1 MNTSD
6 FRSVYR
12 PKKFAEAIGNKWSI
26 QTLKNIVISNR
37 IPNGILFHGHPGT
50 GKSCLS
56 YVFVKALNCLNFKED
71 VCDVCKNCLLMEK
84 YYPHGSWLADFHD
97 CTLIN
102 ENYLEDLIKR
112 YFNLFPQ
119 NRADK
124 IIHVFDEFQ
133 RTRSS
138 FQEKLL
144 RQLDTNPNL
153 LLIFLLI
160 DASHVE
166 EAFRQRVL
174 VLKTERPEIQEVIPW
189 LRRICDSEQI
199 AIKDVRALKE
209 LAITAGL
216 LPREC
221 LSLLQKVSY
230 MDNILT
236 TDLVKEAAR
245 DYRSISKETPSY
257 VFSEE

>member
-71 VCDVCKNCLLMEK
+71 VCDVCENCLLMEK

-102 ENYLEDLIKR
+102 ENHLEDLIKR

-119 NRADK
+119 NRVDK
-124 IIHVFDEFQ
+124 RIHVFDEFQ
-133 RTRSS
+133 RARPS

-189 LRRICDSEQI
+189 LRRICSLEGI
-199 AIKDVRALKE
+199 GVKDVKPLKD
-209 LAITAGL
+209 LAIAAEL

-221 LSLLQKVSY
+221 QSLLQKISY
-230 MDNILT
+230 LSNTLT
-236 TDLVKEAAR
+236 TDLVKQVSK
-245 DYRSISKETPSY
+245 DNRSVHEDASTPILI
-257 VFSEE
+257 E